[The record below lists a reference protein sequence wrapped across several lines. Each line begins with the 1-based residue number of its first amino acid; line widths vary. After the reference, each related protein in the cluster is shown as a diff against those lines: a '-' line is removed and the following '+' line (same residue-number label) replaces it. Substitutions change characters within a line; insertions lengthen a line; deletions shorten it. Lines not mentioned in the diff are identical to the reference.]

1 MRRAIAGTMIACVFA
16 TLVASGADAATFS
29 AQETHR
35 GLVID
40 RAGSPTGKLVSN
52 GWFRRP
58 GAPTYVYRE
67 GGVVVAGVWDTG
79 PDAAVVRG
87 GTTPDAPVM
96 GRIVPTWKDN
106 KLELAIEPAGGAA
119 FRTTVF
125 KRTS

>member
-1 MRRAIAGTMIACVFA
+1 MRPAIAGTMIACVFA

-40 RAGSPTGKLVSN
+40 RAGSPTGRLVPS

-79 PDAAVVRG
+79 PDGAVVRS
-87 GTTPDAPVM
+87 GTTADAP
-96 GRIVPTWKDN
+96 IN
-106 KLELAIEPAGGAA
+106 
-119 FRTTVF
+119 
-125 KRTS
+125 